1 MVLVKNW
8 QFSHLFILGKKI
20 PWKDVSRYSRKKNA
34 FQGFKNM
41 NLSMYKNCNFSE
53 GVSQCF
59 WSKIGNISIFLFE
72 GKYCI
77 KMCLRIF

>member
-20 PWKDVSRYSRKKNA
+20 PWKDISRYSRKKNA

-41 NLSMYKNCNFSE
+41 NLNKRENVFKDILERKNAFLAYKNKKFKKVE
-53 GVSQCF
+53 KLTFFQRG
-59 WSKIGNISIFLFE
+59 
-72 GKYCI
+72 
-77 KMCLRIF
+77 